1 ENYSHQAVKETF
13 MFARKQFRG
22 IAVFTLF
29 IFTCFVLTLD
39 YSYSQEENPLLK
51 AQGLYKQGDF
61 IDAVK
66 VLEVFIEK
74 NKNNET
80 EQKRLAEANYL
91 LAKMYYEA
99 GDDSQV
105 EMNLAK
111 ALQADRGVG
120 RDEAVESFKSI
131 VDRLRK
137 ALPATEPHAGDV
149 KKIIVNGVDFEM
161 VWIPPGEFLMGSSPL
176 GVMGKNNHDEVPQ
189 HKVAISKGFW
199 LGKFEVTQRQWD
211 VAGNPLSYFKNV
223 GPNAPVEMV
232 SWTDCQKFIKKL
244 NAKSGSLFRLPTEAE
259 WEYAC
264 RAGATVESTGNFD
277 IFAWYIR
284 NSGGSTH
291 PVGQKHPNAFGLYD
305 MLGNVWEWCEDWYS
319 RIYYQNSPAI
329 NPPGPLVGSKRVNR
343 GGSYY
348 ELEPRVCNAY
358 RNSDYPDYRSYRLGF
373 RLARTGE

>member
-1 ENYSHQAVKETF
+1 

-29 IFTCFVLTLD
+29 IFACFTLTLD

-51 AQGLYKQGDF
+51 AQGLYKQGNF
-61 IDAVK
+61 IEAVK

-111 ALQADRGVG
+111 ALQADRGIG
-120 RDEAVESFKSI
+120 RDEVVESFKSI

-137 ALPATEPHAGDV
+137 ALPDTETHAGDV

-176 GVMGKNNHDEVPQ
+176 GLMGKNNHDEVPQ

-211 VAGNPLSYFKNV
+211 VAGYPLSYFKNV

-244 NAKSGSLFRLPTEAE
+244 NAKSDSRFRLPTEAE

-264 RAGATVESTGNFD
+264 RAGATVESPGNFD

-348 ELEPRVCNAY
+348 ELEPRVRNAY